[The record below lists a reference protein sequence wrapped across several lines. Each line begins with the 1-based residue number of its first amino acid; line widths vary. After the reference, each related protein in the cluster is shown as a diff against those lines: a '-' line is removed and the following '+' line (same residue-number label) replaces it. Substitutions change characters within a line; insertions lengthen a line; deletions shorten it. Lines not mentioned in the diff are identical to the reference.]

1 MGRGTR
7 TTGAGEVRRAVCTV
21 CDIACQLHVHVRD
34 GAVQRVS
41 RPTNPVTKDHFCVK
55 GLSAPNLYALPE
67 RLTTPLRRVG
77 PRGSGEFEPVG
88 WDEAMA
94 DIAARLSQVIDTHGP
109 ESFAVSTSNWNT
121 STENGMGRRV
131 MNLLGSPNWISGVA
145 MCMGNT
151 AAVNK
156 LTYGWFPW
164 PDLLNTDCVV
174 LFGHNPRRH
183 SWTPIYDLILKVQ
196 ARGGTLIVLD
206 PRVSGQASRADV
218 HLQLRS
224 GTDAAMLLGWLRVIL
239 DEELYDHEFVR
250 DWTVGFAELRE
261 RVAEYPLERVAEI
274 TGVPAELIATAAR
287 TYARARSACMPWS
300 PTLDQQVS
308 STSAIRLQSILRAI
322 CGHLDVPGG
331 ELMYGFNPE
340 MRSESFLEL
349 HEALSPAQRAKQL
362 GYDTHPVY
370 TYRAGEILAP
380 HTKRV
385 YGHEWANI
393 VMGSYMAN
401 PSDLF
406 RAMATG
412 RPYPV
417 KAMITLG
424 NNTLMS
430 YPNQQQVEAGLRQLD
445 LLVAHELFMTPTAAL
460 ADYVLPGDTW
470 LERPNVHDSF
480 GWRSWLIASEQA
492 VEPPEGC
499 RGVFEFWRDL
509 GVRMGLEEHLPW
521 RTAEEALDHRLE
533 PLGMTYREFCARHDM
548 RLAPVDYRSYRR
560 TGFATPSGKVEL
572 YSSVL
577 AELGFDPL
585 PYHREPAEDPAF
597 PFRVFVGVREDPYF
611 QTGQRQLPQL
621 RRMSPLPRTFV
632 HPDDAAEH
640 GLAEGDWAE
649 VSTPH
654 GAVAAVVEIRTDMR
668 RGHLR
673 VPHGWWFPE
682 LLGTHAHGAADRHND
697 GVLVDDTDA
706 LLDREQGVPQFKG
719 FRGTITRLDG
729 PPGHLAAT
737 DAPSVSTVGTP
748 S

>member
-1 MGRGTR
+1 MVGDG
-7 TTGAGEVRRAVCTV
+7 GHEVKRAVCTV

-34 GAVQRVS
+34 GAVDRVT

-55 GLSAPNLYALPE
+55 GLSAPNLYARPE

-77 PRGSGEFEPVG
+77 ERGSGEWEEVS
-88 WDEAMA
+88 WDEAMS
-94 DIAARLSQVIDTHGP
+94 DIAARLQKVIDTHGP

-164 PDLLNTDCVV
+164 PDLLNTDCIV

-183 SWTPIYDLILKVQ
+183 SWVPIYDLILQ
-196 ARGGTLIVLD
+196 AQAKGGTLIVLD
-206 PRVSGQASRADV
+206 PRESGQASRADV
-218 HLQLRS
+218 HLPLRS

-250 DWTVGFAELRE
+250 NWTVGFAELRE
-261 RVAEYPLERVAEI
+261 RVAEYPLERVEEI
-274 TGVPAELIATAAR
+274 TGVPAERIAKAAR
-287 TYARARSACMPWS
+287 MYATARSACMPWS

-349 HEALSPAQRAKQL
+349 HEALTPEQRATQL
-362 GYDTHPVY
+362 GYDKHSAY

-385 YGHEWANI
+385 HGHEWANL

-401 PSDLF
+401 PTELF

-412 RPYPV
+412 EPYPV

-430 YPNQQQVEAGLRQLD
+430 YPNQQQVEAGLCQLD

-470 LERPNVHDSF
+470 LERPDVHDSF
-480 GWRSWLIASEQA
+480 GWRSWLIASEKS

-521 RTAEEALDHRLE
+521 RTPEEALDYRLE
-533 PLGMTYREFCARHDM
+533 PLGMTFREFCADHDM
-548 RLAPVDYRSYRR
+548 RLAPVHYRSYRR
-560 TGFATPSGKVEL
+560 TGFGTPSGKVEL

-577 AELGFDPL
+577 DELGFDPL
-585 PYHREPAEDPAF
+585 PYFRALPSDPER
-597 PFRVFVGVREDPYF
+597 PYSVFIGVREDPYF

-621 RRMSPLPRTFV
+621 RKMSPLPRTFV
-632 HPDDAAEH
+632 HPDDAAAE
-640 GLAEGDWAE
+640 GLADGDWAE
-649 VSTPH
+649 IASAH
-654 GAVAAVVEIRTDMR
+654 GRISAMVEVREDMQ

-682 LLGTHAHGAADRHND
+682 LLADDPRGAADRHND
-697 GVLVDDTDA
+697 GMLVDDADVF
-706 LLDREQGVPQFKG
+706 LDLEQGVPHFKG
-719 FRGTITRLDG
+719 FPGAITRLEH
-729 PPGHLAAT
+729 PPEHLAGT
-737 DAPSVSTVGTP
+737 HAPSRPTVSTP
-748 S
+748 R